1 MSANSRRLDRRASFT
16 AQSCAAQRAAE
27 TMQSPRRRLLNDP
40 YSRYFI
46 RSPLLRAC
54 LIHPLVARGF
64 IGVLKSVFGAAGHF
78 FLVLRVRYTD
88 DVLKKAIDDG
98 VDQLVLLGAGFD
110 TTTLRR
116 VAHGPIK
123 IFEVDAPTTQADKRA
138 VMERLQPADSN
149 DEIVWVP
156 CDFEHDILR
165 ERLLASRFD
174 PTRPSLFVWLGVT
187 AYLTQDA
194 LDATLA
200 DLAAVCAPGSLLVFD
215 YLDTSVVMGGDNKSV
230 RARLWTEAAARFG
243 EPYLTGLTAADADAL
258 LASHG
263 FQCRQHLTTL
273 ELLRHYAPAYA
284 SRSPADGRAAITT
297 AQRT

>member
-1 MSANSRRLDRRASFT
+1 MSSRRLDRRASFT

-27 TMQSPRRRLLNDP
+27 TLQPPRLRLLDDP
-40 YSRYFI
+40 YSRHFI

-88 DVLKKAIDDG
+88 DVLDAAINDG
-98 VDQLVLLGAGFD
+98 VDQVVLLGAGFD

-116 VAHGPIK
+116 AAHSSVR

-138 VMERLQPADSN
+138 VMEQLQSPDNN
-149 DEIVWVP
+149 DQIVWVP
-156 CDFEHDILR
+156 CDFEHDVLR
-165 ERLLASRFD
+165 ERLLANGFD
-174 PTRPSLFVWLGVT
+174 PTRPSLFIWLGVT

-200 DLAAVCAPGSLLVFD
+200 DLATVCAPGSLLVFD
-215 YLDTSVVMGGDNKSV
+215 YLDTSVVTGGDSKSV

-243 EPYLTGLTAADADAL
+243 EPYLTGLTASDADTL

-263 FQCRQHLTTL
+263 FQCRKHLTTL
-273 ELLRHYAPAYA
+273 ELLQRYAPTYA

-297 AQRT
+297 AQRA

>member
-1 MSANSRRLDRRASFT
+1 MNNRRLDRRASFT

-27 TMQSPRRRLLNDP
+27 TLQPPGRRILDDP
-40 YSRYFI
+40 YSRHFV
-46 RSPLLRAC
+46 RSLVLRAC

-64 IGVLKSVFGAAGHF
+64 IELLKYVFGAAGHL

-88 DVLKKAIDDG
+88 DVLEAAINDG
-98 VDQLVLLGAGFD
+98 VDQVVLLGAGFD
-110 TTTLRR
+110 TTALRR
-116 VAHGPIK
+116 AAHSPVK
-123 IFEVDAPTTQADKRA
+123 IFEVDAPPTQADKR
-138 VMERLQPADSN
+138 VIMERLRSTGSD

-156 CDFEHDILR
+156 CDFEHDVLR
-165 ERLLASRFD
+165 ERLLASQFD
-174 PTRPSLFVWLGVT
+174 PTRPSLFIWLGVT

-200 DLAAVCAPGSLLVFD
+200 DLATVCAPGSLLVFD
-215 YLDTSVVMGGDNKSV
+215 YLDTSVVTGGDSKSV

-273 ELLRHYAPAYA
+273 ELLQRYAPTYV